1 MSEKLSNHIKVAID
15 IRDLQIAQ
23 TGAKTYLTQL
33 ILAWE
38 KMPNANICLI
48 DADTKAYTGK
58 NSFLKIL
65 EHIRFQIW
73 KQIRLPQK
81 AKQQGCTHIFCGDFF
96 VPYFKQG
103 LKTVVVLH
111 DAFFWQ
117 TPSNYNYFWLRLFHW
132 IGVPAAKKAN
142 LIIVPS
148 QYTQQ
153 TVLAH
158 ETFESDKIKVV
169 HEASREY
176 NEAIVEND
184 YKKYSPYFL
193 HIGVLEKRKNLP
205 LSIKAFK
212 IVSNKY
218 PNYTLVLAGNT
229 PNKQNLNDR
238 DTILHTIQEEGLA
251 DKVVLVGYVQPH
263 QAAAL
268 YQNAFAYVLPSKN
281 EGFGLPLLEAF
292 SFGIPVISSTN
303 GALPEIGQDAAYW
316 VNLYGGHEEY
326 EEKSN
331 KNRFNKEEG
340 SKDKSQAI
348 KALADAMIDLIENES
363 LRQSFIEKGK
373 KRNLDF
379 SWDKAAAQIYEL
391 MQTC

>member
-1 MSEKLSNHIKVAID
+1 MKVAID

-38 KMPNANICLI
+38 KMPEASICLI
-48 DADTKAYTGK
+48 DSDTKAYTGK

-65 EHIRFQIW
+65 EHIRFQFW

-81 AKQQGCTHIFCGDFF
+81 AKKQGCTHLFCGDFF

-158 ETFESDKIKVV
+158 ETFDSNKIKVV
-169 HEASREY
+169 HEASRAY
-176 NEAIVEND
+176 KDVEAEND

-205 LSIKAFK
+205 LSIQAFK
-212 IVSNKY
+212 NIAEKY
-218 PNYTLVLAGNT
+218 PEYKLVLAGNT

-238 DTILHTIQEEGLA
+238 EAILQTIQEQGLE
-251 DKVVLVGYVQPH
+251 DKVMLLGYVQPH

-292 SFGIPVISSTN
+292 SFGTPVISSTN

-316 VNLYGGHEEY
+316 VNLEGGNKEN
-326 EEKSN
+326 SN
-331 KNRFNKEEG
+331 NNRFNKEEG
-340 SKDKSQAI
+340 SKDKSNSL

-363 LRQSFIEKGK
+363 LRQSYIEKGK
-373 KRNLDF
+373 QRNLDF

-391 MQTC
+391 MQSC

>member
-1 MSEKLSNHIKVAID
+1 MKVAID

-38 KMPNANICLI
+38 KMPEASICLI

-73 KQIRLPQK
+73 KQISLPQK
-81 AKQQGCTHIFCGDFF
+81 AKQQGCTHLFCGDFF

-103 LKTVVVLH
+103 LKTIVVLH

-132 IGVPAAKKAN
+132 LGVPAAKKAN

-148 QYTQQ
+148 QYTQK

-158 ETFESDKIKVV
+158 ETFDSNKIKVV

-176 NEAIVEND
+176 KEAFIEND

-212 IVSNKY
+212 KVAEKY
-218 PNYTLVLAGNT
+218 PDYKLVLAGNT

-238 DTILHTIQEEGLA
+238 ETILQTIQEQGLE
-251 DKVVLVGYVQPH
+251 DKVILLGYVQPH

-292 SFGIPVISSTN
+292 SFGTPVISSTN

-316 VNLYGGHEEY
+316 VNLDGGNKEN
-326 EEKSN
+326 SN
-331 KNRFNKEEG
+331 KNKFNKEDG
-340 SKDKSQAI
+340 SIDQPQAI
-348 KALADAMIDLIENES
+348 KTLADAMIHLIENES
-363 LRQSFIEKGK
+363 LRQTYIEKGK
-373 KRNLDF
+373 QRNLDF

-391 MQTC
+391 MQSC

>member
-1 MSEKLSNHIKVAID
+1 MKVAID

-33 ILAWE
+33 ILAWK
-38 KMPNANICLI
+38 KMPEAHICLI
-48 DADTKAYTGK
+48 DSDTKAYTGK
-58 NSFLKIL
+58 NSFLKII
-65 EHIRFQIW
+65 EHIRFQFW
-73 KQIRLPQK
+73 KQISLPQK
-81 AKQQGCTHIFCGDFF
+81 AKQQGCTHLFCGDFF

-132 IGVPAAKKAN
+132 IGVPAAKRAN

-148 QYTQQ
+148 QYTQK

-158 ETFESDKIKVV
+158 ETFDSNKIKVV

-176 NEAIVEND
+176 KEGFLEND

-212 IVSNKY
+212 KLAEKY
-218 PNYTLVLAGNT
+218 PYYKLVLAGNT
-229 PNKQNLNDR
+229 PTKQKLNDR
-238 DTILHTIQEEGLA
+238 EAILQTIQEQGLE
-251 DKVVLVGYVQPH
+251 DKVILLGYVQAN

-292 SFGIPVISSTN
+292 SFGTPVISSTN
-303 GALPEIGQDAAYW
+303 GALPEIGKDAAYW
-316 VNLYGGHEEY
+316 VNLDEGNEEN
-326 EEKSN
+326 SN
-331 KNRFNKEEG
+331 KNRFNKEDG
-340 SKDKSQAI
+340 SIDQTQAI
-348 KALADAMIDLIENES
+348 KALADAMIHLIENES
-363 LRQSFIEKGK
+363 LRKSLIEKGK

-379 SWDKAAAQIYEL
+379 SWNKAASQIYEL
-391 MQTC
+391 MQSC

>member
-1 MSEKLSNHIKVAID
+1 MKVAID

-23 TGAKTYLTQL
+23 TGAKTYLTEL

-38 KMPNANICLI
+38 KMPEAHICLI
-48 DADTKAYTGK
+48 DSDTKAYTGK

-65 EHIRFQIW
+65 EHIRFQFW

-81 AKQQGCTHIFCGDFF
+81 AKQQGCTHLFCGDFF

-148 QYTQQ
+148 QYTQK

-158 ETFESDKIKVV
+158 ETFDSNKIKVV

-176 NEAIVEND
+176 KEGFLEND

-212 IVSNKY
+212 KLAEKY
-218 PNYTLVLAGNT
+218 PYYKLVLAGNT
-229 PNKQNLNDR
+229 PTKQKLNDR
-238 DTILHTIQEEGLA
+238 EAILQTIQEQGLE
-251 DKVVLVGYVQPH
+251 DKVILLGYVQAN

-292 SFGIPVISSTN
+292 SFGTPVISSTN
-303 GALPEIGQDAAYW
+303 GALPEIGKDAAYW
-316 VNLYGGHEEY
+316 VNLDEGNEEN
-326 EEKSN
+326 SN
-331 KNRFNKEEG
+331 KNRFNKEDG
-340 SKDKSQAI
+340 SIDQTQAI
-348 KALADAMIDLIENES
+348 KVLADAMIHLIENES
-363 LRQSFIEKGK
+363 LRKSLIEKGK

-379 SWDKAAAQIYEL
+379 SWNKAASQIYEL
-391 MQTC
+391 MQSC

>member
-1 MSEKLSNHIKVAID
+1 MSEKLSHHIKVAID

-23 TGAKTYLTQL
+23 TGAKTYLTEL

-38 KMPNANICLI
+38 KRPEANICLI

-58 NSFLKIL
+58 NRFLKIL

-81 AKQQGCTHIFCGDFF
+81 AKQQGCTHLFCGDFF

-158 ETFESDKIKVV
+158 ESFDSEKIKVV
-169 HEASREY
+169 HEASRAY
-176 NEAIVEND
+176 QDVVVDNND
-184 YKKYSPYFL
+184 KKYSPYFL

-212 IVSNKY
+212 IVSHKY

-229 PNKQNLNDR
+229 PNKKNLNDR
-238 DTILHTIQEEGLA
+238 DTILKTIQEEGLA
-251 DKVVLVGYVQPH
+251 DKVHLVGYVQPH
-263 QAAAL
+263 QAASL

-292 SFGIPVISSTN
+292 SFGTPVISSTN
-303 GALPEIGQDAAYW
+303 GALPEIGNDAAYW
-316 VNLYGGHEEY
+316 VNLDEAQQDKT
-326 EEKSN
+326 KS
-331 KNRFNKEEG
+331 E
-340 SKDKSQAI
+340 Q
-348 KALADAMIDLIENES
+348 ALADAMITLIENES
-363 LRQSFIEKGK
+363 LRHSLIAKGK

-379 SWDKAAAQIYEL
+379 SWDQAATQIYEF

>member
-1 MSEKLSNHIKVAID
+1 MKVAID

-38 KMPNANICLI
+38 KMPEASICLI

-58 NSFLKIL
+58 NNFLKIL
-65 EHIRFQIW
+65 EHIRFQFW
-73 KQIRLPQK
+73 KQISLPQK
-81 AKQQGCTHIFCGDFF
+81 AKQQGCTHLFCGDFF

-148 QYTQQ
+148 QYTQK

-158 ETFESDKIKVV
+158 ETFDSNKIKVV
-169 HEASREY
+169 HEASRVY
-176 NEAIVEND
+176 KEAFIEDD

-205 LSIKAFK
+205 LSIQAFK
-212 IVSNKY
+212 IIAEKY
-218 PNYTLVLAGNT
+218 PHYKLVLAGNT
-229 PNKQNLNDR
+229 PTKQKLNDR
-238 DTILHTIQEEGLA
+238 EAILQTIQEQGLE
-251 DKVVLVGYVQPH
+251 DKVILLGYVQAN

-292 SFGIPVISSTN
+292 SFGTPVISSTN

-316 VNLYGGHEEY
+316 VNLDEGHVEQEEN
-326 EEKSN
+326 SN
-331 KNRFNKEEG
+331 NNRFNKEEG
-340 SKDKSQAI
+340 SKDKSNSV
-348 KALADAMIDLIENES
+348 KALADVMIDLIENES
-363 LRQSFIEKGK
+363 LRQTYIEKGK
-373 KRNLDF
+373 QRNLDF

-391 MQTC
+391 MQSC